1 MAYQGT
7 ALDEHI
13 RRNWAP
19 PEHMSRRPVP
29 ATSDKKPPG
38 QGNDDWVMRHGFHV
52 PRSCLREDR
61 DVSLGASTHPRHTRY
76 DLDALTR
83 SRLLHIR
90 RPSWT
95 LAEWSAAAQWGL
107 EYFVDSADTC
117 ALTSGVTRHA
127 NGPEDVSRRRR
138 TRQLLAIPTVR
149 TDPHFPH
156 LRVTPPILT
165 LIHCLRSVLG
175 DGHSWHVPHG
185 AGLTDSGLRAV
196 QLIDSLCRTFR
207 IDPDDLPAA
216 CAHHID
222 QDFLRTVVGFCDRGA
237 DSPPETLMRLM
248 VRSVAAAVTTEEFT
262 SQLVVHADG
271 SVSDPVHGG
280 PTGPERI
287 VARLDLGCANL
298 KLAFQYDG
306 SGHLA
311 VSTRGRD
318 SRVNTELSNLEWHV
332 LRLTWGH
339 LKDRGLL
346 RATVLDGIRVC
357 EQRHSQ
363 R

>member
-1 MAYQGT
+1 MT
-7 ALDEHI
+7 
-13 RRNWAP
+13 
-19 PEHMSRRPVP
+19 RRPVP
-29 ATSDKKPPG
+29 VTADRKPPVHG
-38 QGNDDWVMRHGFHV
+38 DDGWVTRQGLRV
-52 PRSCLREDR
+52 PRSCLRKDSE
-61 DVSLGASTHPRHTRY
+61 VSLGASTHPRQIRY

-83 SRLLHIR
+83 SRLLHIL

-107 EYFVDSADTC
+107 EFFVDSADTC

-127 NGPEDVSRRRR
+127 HGPEDVSRRRR
-138 TRQLLAIPTVR
+138 TRQLLAITTVQ
-149 TDPHFPH
+149 TDPRVPD
-156 LRVTPPILT
+156 LQVTPPILT

-175 DGHSWHVPHG
+175 DGHSRHVLRG
-185 AGLTDSGLRAV
+185 TGLTDDGVRAV
-196 QLIDSLCRTFR
+196 QLIDSLCRVFK
-207 IDPDDLPAA
+207 IDPAELPAA

-222 QDFLRTVVGFCDRGA
+222 QDFLRTVVGFCDRGT
-237 DSPPETLMRLM
+237 DSLPETLMRLM

-280 PTGPERI
+280 PTVPERI

-298 KLAFQYDG
+298 KLALHYDG

-311 VSTRGRD
+311 VSTRDRD
-318 SRVNTELSNLEWHV
+318 SRINTELVNLGWHV

-339 LKDRGLL
+339 LEDRELF
-346 RATVLDGIRVC
+346 RTTVLDGVRLC
-357 EQRHSQ
+357 QQRRSE